1 MHMLPLLLLFSAAA
15 SATTPTFKPPPLGF
29 SSWNKFGMGIT
40 APVLLEVADAF
51 ASSGLQAAG
60 YLYLCTDDGWMD
72 LNRSA
77 ATGPSTLAFPSYLPF
92 VSPHKRWAVR
102 PS

>member
-1 MHMLPLLLLFSAAA
+1 MMFALLASGALSAASAAA
-15 SATTPTFKPPPLGF
+15 IIDDPPPATFKPPPLGF

-72 LNRSA
+72 PGLRNS
-77 ATGPSTLAFPSYLPF
+77 GVENEF
-92 VSPHKRWAVR
+92 
-102 PS
+102 